1 MNGLTPGAYRGI
13 SLLSTSGR
21 AFFSFMASERDTR
34 VWDRAQGKALRVHRV
49 LAEAQLG
56 RPLTANEVVHHVN
69 GDRSDNRPENLRV
82 LRSQG
87 HYMAPLYLQRKLKRG
102 VQPLFGTDE
111 LIG

>member
-1 MNGLTPGAYRGI
+1 
-13 SLLSTSGR
+13 
-21 AFFSFMASERDTR
+21 MASERYTR

-56 RPLTANEVVHHVN
+56 RPLTADEVVHHVN
-69 GDRSDNRPENLRV
+69 GDRTDNRPENLRV
-82 LRSQG
+82 LRNQG
-87 HYMAPLYLQRKLKRG
+87 QHMALEHLQRKLKRG